1 MVDRW
6 NPCQPSGLPTIISG
20 RCVKRYNPFVKMVN
34 INRWQQ
40 IAAKHNQY
48 CPDEKLLGVLTL
60 LEQWA
65 KLQAYEENKQVKETA
80 L

>member
-1 MVDRW
+1 MVK
-6 NPCQPSGLPTIISG
+6 T
-20 RCVKRYNPFVKMVN
+20 
-34 INRWQQ
+34 NRWQQ